1 MLPCSTEE
9 GMGLHCPVAETV
21 SHEDC
26 SYLPYSV
33 SAPSAGKLLK
43 RGCVL
48 SHGCNLWALAQNA
61 PRLRPDFSTTCSER
75 CKPSR
80 HREYMNNRSS
90 SSAWQGDYKGE
101 VKLRSTSQPR
111 IKQRKISLKCW
122 CVSASQQ
129 PHTHTL
135 THTESGAA
143 CGPCREQSWA
153 DGCQDTVGLVISSQL
168 KMKKK
173 KGKKKKNS
181 IQLTRTPGQ
190 SLTTAIRCFTCY
202 YSWDWSLFCGTDGKR
217 DSLSFKAS
225 LSPLTLLSYECV
237 AFSFVFGPQ
246 LLLARPRLLYV
257 NPRVT
262 TGVPRWFPPVSTL
275 GLS

>member
-1 MLPCSTEE
+1 MLHCSTEE

-173 KGKKKKNS
+173 KGKKKKTAS
-181 IQLTRTPGQ
+181 S
-190 SLTTAIRCFTCY
+190 SLAHRVNR
-202 YSWDWSLFCGTDGKR
+202 SQQRSD
-217 DSLSFKAS
+217 AS
-225 LSPLTLLSYECV
+225 L
-237 AFSFVFGPQ
+237 
-246 LLLARPRLLYV
+246 
-257 NPRVT
+257 VT
-262 TGVPRWFPPVSTL
+262 THEI
-275 GLS
+275 GLYFVARMVNVIH